1 MGSMTGLAARLTR
14 RAFLV
19 GVPWTPMA
27 VPHFHHHLYGPS
39 LGYVGIGLAAAASW
53 AGIPGPGETAL
64 IAGGILAAR
73 ERLDLAELLVVAWL
87 GAMVGGIAG
96 WGLGRR
102 TGQALLTARGPLH
115 RQRMAAMVRG
125 ARFFARFGVL
135 AVYFAPSWVAGSTG
149 LRAPR
154 FIVANA
160 MAALIWVCLVGLG
173 AYAVGPA
180 IADVVGDIGLIGP
193 IAVGILAVAGI
204 AYTLTRRPR
213 RR

>member
-1 MGSMTGLAARLTR
+1 MTGLAARLTR

-27 VPHFHHHLYGPS
+27 VPHFHHHLHGPS
-39 LGYVGIGLAAAASW
+39 LGYLGIGLAAAASW

-96 WGLGRR
+96 WALGRR
-102 TGQALLTARGPLH
+102 TGRPLLTARGPLH

-125 ARFFARFGVL
+125 ERFFARFGVL

-149 LRAPR
+149 LGAPR

-160 MAALIWVCLVGLG
+160 IAALIWVCLVGVG

-193 IAVGILAVAGI
+193 IAVGALAVAGI